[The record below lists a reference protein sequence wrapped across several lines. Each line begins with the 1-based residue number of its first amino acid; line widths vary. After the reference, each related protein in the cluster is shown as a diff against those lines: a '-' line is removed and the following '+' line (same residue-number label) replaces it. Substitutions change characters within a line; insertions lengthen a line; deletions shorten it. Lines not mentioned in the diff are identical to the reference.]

1 MRKIKSSFILIT
13 ILLCFVPSVAAGDLP
28 TVTALFQLT
37 NGSMEEYDPS
47 WAPDDSKLAYTVDG
61 PYGGELWTIDQDG
74 SNKVMYLQS
83 TDWLGQSDWGIKGIL
98 YTSQYSFK
106 RDRHLDIWIAEGE
119 DVIPRQLSTNKTDQ
133 QNPSWNHNNTKI
145 LFMGRVNY
153 EHEIWTM
160 EPDTS
165 NITRLTFY
173 QTIVD
178 TPAWSPD
185 SSRIVY
191 SFDSDLWVM
200 NADGSNNIQ
209 LTNDSYEQLDPA
221 WSPCGKWIA
230 YSSDENDD
238 FDIHII
244 RPDGTNNTT
253 LIQESRDQT
262 QPDWSHDGTK
272 LAYTTYQNLNRDVW
286 AAAIYI
292 DPEKYTTP
300 TPTPLQ
306 TRIVIDEEAES
317 NISRLVILGVV
328 IVILVVL
335 AFIIK
340 IVKGMKKR

>member
-1 MRKIKSSFILIT
+1 MRQIKTSFILIT
-13 ILLCFVPSVAAGDLP
+13 ILLCFVPSATADDLP

-37 NGSMEEYDPS
+37 NSTMDEYDPS
-47 WAPDDSKLAYTVDG
+47 WAQDDSELVYTVDG
-61 PYGGELWTIDQDG
+61 RYGGELWIMDLDG
-74 SNKVMYLQS
+74 SNQVMYLQS
-83 TDWLGQSDWGIKGIL
+83 TDWLGQSDWGVNGIL

-106 RDRHLDIWIAEGE
+106 RDRHFDIWIAEGE
-119 DVIPRQLSTNKTDQ
+119 DVIPRQLSSNKTDQ
-133 QNPSWNHNNTKI
+133 QNPSWNHDSTKI
-145 LFMGRVNY
+145 LYLARVNY
-153 EHEIWTM
+153 DYEIWTM

-173 QTIVD
+173 QTTVK

-191 SFDSDLWVM
+191 SFNGDIWVM

-209 LTNDSYEQLDPA
+209 LTNDNYEQLDPA

-230 YSSDENDD
+230 YSSDENGD
-238 FDIHII
+238 FDIFII
-244 RPDGTNNTT
+244 RPDGTDNTT

-272 LAYTTYQNLNRDVW
+272 LAYTTYQDLNRDVW

-292 DPEKYTTP
+292 EPDKATP

-306 TRIVIDEEAES
+306 TRIVIDEETKS
-317 NISRLVILGVV
+317 NISRLMILGGV

-335 AFIIK
+335 VFIRK
-340 IVKGMKKR
+340 IVRGMRKR